1 MCRIHYQNNERIS
14 HVCCNIC
21 NDIKLHFHDS
31 DSRIFNF
38 NLLMQRVGTYVFTS
52 FTYQN
57 FFEAIII
64 FGPSTQKTLA
74 NRIHGI
80 THLAGTTAHQST
92 GRNMQQGQHC
102 QKSGYGYN
110 NRRKITRNIFF
121 ISIYLRRCYFALNSC
136 QVSFNISLNTFTLTR
151 TQNVVMLLIRV
162 IFNLFFLIF

>member
-1 MCRIHYQNNERIS
+1 MCRIHYQNNKRIS
-14 HVCCNIC
+14 HVCSNIC

-38 NLLMQRVGTYVFTS
+38 NLLMQRAGTYVFTS

-74 NRIHGI
+74 NRIHSI

-110 NRRKITRNIFF
+110 NRRNNEKYFF
-121 ISIYLRRCYFALNSC
+121 HFDLLSTLLFCIKFLPGFFQHLVEYLYSYQDTERCYVADKSNF
-136 QVSFNISLNTFTLTR
+136 
-151 TQNVVMLLIRV
+151 
-162 IFNLFFLIF
+162 